1 MTQSG
6 IETPIGELEMPE
18 DDRVLPFQIE
28 ALGVRGR
35 IVRLG
40 DVASDILS
48 RHDYPESVARLLG
61 EALALT
67 AMLGVALKFDGRFTL
82 QTKSD
87 GPVDMMV
94 VDFDTSGGM
103 RAYAHYDPEK
113 VEELEKDLMPGAG
126 LLLGKGHLAMTVDQG
141 AAVDRYQGIVALD
154 GNSLSEAAHVYF
166 RQSEQIPTAV
176 RLAVA
181 QVFNQG
187 DGGEQS
193 AWRVGGLI
201 VQHLPKDG
209 GARMPD
215 FPAGDVPEGIELPE
229 EDTTEDDRWTRAR
242 ILMNTV
248 EDHELL
254 DADLA
259 AERLLYRLYHE
270 DGVRVF
276 QSQPIRREC
285 RCSRERIETMLKQFS
300 QDDRDYMVENGR
312 IVVTCEFCNLD
323 YKFDPEQFREA

>member
-1 MTQSG
+1 MTPS
-6 IETPIGELEMPE
+6 EVYVPVGELETPE

-40 DVASDILS
+40 DVATDILS

-67 AMLGVALKFDGRFTL
+67 AMLGAALKFEGRFTL

-94 VDFDTSGGM
+94 VDFQTPGGM

-113 VEELEKDLMPGAG
+113 VEELERDMMPGAG

-154 GNSLSEAAHVYF
+154 GSSLSEVAHVYF

-181 QVFNQG
+181 PVFNQG
-187 DGGEQS
+187 DGGERS

-215 FPAGDVPEGIELPE
+215 FPAGDVPEGIELP

-276 QSQPIRREC
+276 QSQPIKRDC

-300 QDDRDYMVENGR
+300 QDDRDYMVKDGR

-323 YKFDPEQFREA
+323 YDFDPEQFREA

>member
-1 MTQSG
+1 MG
-6 IETPIGELEMPE
+6 DLVAPE

-40 DVASDILS
+40 DVATDILS

-67 AMLGVALKFDGRFTL
+67 AMLGVALKFEGRFTL

-94 VDFDTSGGM
+94 VDFQTSGGM
-103 RAYAHYDPEK
+103 RAYAHYDQEK
-113 VEELEKDLMPGAG
+113 VEELERDMMPGAG

-154 GNSLSEAAHVYF
+154 GGSLSEAAHVYF

-181 QVFNQG
+181 PVFNQG
-187 DGGEQS
+187 DGGERS
-193 AWRVGGLI
+193 GWRVGGLI

-215 FPAGDVPEGIELPE
+215 FPAGDVPEGFELP

-276 QSQPIRREC
+276 QSQAISREC
-285 RCSRERIETMLKQFS
+285 RCSRERIETMLRQFS
-300 QDDRDYMVENGR
+300 QDDRDYMVKDGQ

-323 YKFDPEQFREA
+323 YAFDPDQFREA

>member
-1 MTQSG
+1 MSAG
-6 IETPIGELEMPE
+6 GPETPE

-40 DVASDILS
+40 DIATDILS
-48 RHDYPESVARLLG
+48 RHHYPESVAGLLG
-61 EALALT
+61 EALALG
-67 AMLGVALKFDGRFTL
+67 AMLGVALKFEGRFTL

-94 VDFDTSGGM
+94 VDFQTPGGM
-103 RAYAHYDPEK
+103 RAYAHYDRGK
-113 VEELEKDLMPGAG
+113 VEELERDLMPGAG

-154 GNSLSEAAHVYF
+154 CGSLSEAAHAYF

-181 QVFNQG
+181 PVFNQG
-187 DGGEQS
+187 DAGQRS
-193 AWRVGGLI
+193 AWRAGGLI

-209 GARMPD
+209 GAGMPG
-215 FPAGDVPEGIELPE
+215 FPAGDAPEGIGLPE
-229 EDTTEDDRWTRAR
+229 DATGDDRWTRAR
-242 ILMNTV
+242 VLMNTV

-254 DADLA
+254 DAELA

-276 QSQPIRREC
+276 RSRPISREC
-285 RCSRERIETMLKQFS
+285 RCSRERVETMLKQFS
-300 QDDRDYMVENGR
+300 QDDRDYMVKDGR

-323 YKFDPEQFREA
+323 YAFDPGRFRET